1 MTKYKLEPHFCSP
14 QEKNQVILNCGT
26 GTGVILPS
34 HSEEQSQ
41 LFNPYVIAT
50 VALDTSFLSHPTVK
64 VDFSSLITYKESGSY
79 PSDLRITFQLSKV
92 CNGAKIALGT
102 WNFERFFDK
111 EYNYGNSGRVVAGEE
126 TVQLNGGGYY
136 SSITAQTVDA
146 FNFVWCKCQ
155 DCPGCCQFMVEVI
168 NIESQNV
175 AFAAV
180 TNCMINAI
188 AVSPMMYSDNDD

>member
-14 QEKNQVILNCGT
+14 EGKNQVILNCST

-34 HSEEQSQ
+34 HNEEHSQ

-50 VALDTSFLSHPTVK
+50 VPLDTSFLSNPTVK
-64 VDFSSLITYKESGSY
+64 VDFSSIITYKESGSY

-92 CNGAKIALGT
+92 CNGVKIGMGT

-111 EYNYGNSGRVVAGEE
+111 EYSYGGSGRAVAGQE
-126 TVQLNGGGYY
+126 TAQLNGGGYY
-136 SSITAQTVDA
+136 SSITAQTVDT
-146 FNFVWCKCQ
+146 FDFVWCGCQ
-155 DCPGCCQFMVEVI
+155 DCPGCCHFMVEVI
-168 NIESQNV
+168 NVESKNV
-175 AFAAV
+175 DFAAV

-188 AVSPMMYSDNDD
+188 AVGPMMHGD